1 VEIME
6 ENEDQPDLTL
16 RGGTVHGDSFRL
28 HMVTWNVA
36 TVDPPDDLTSLL
48 HLNDP
53 EGPDLYVIGLQ
64 EVFSGPLRFVSDTI
78 FDDPWS
84 QVFMSTLAPL
94 NYVKVSSVRLQ
105 GLLLLFF
112 CKLEHLPFIRD
123 VQATYTRTGIYGYW
137 GNKGGVSVRLSFYG
151 HMLCFLNCHL
161 AAHMNYASERVDE
174 FEYIMDKLVF
184 DCEKAPKIA
193 DHKLV
198 FWFGDLN
205 FRIQDHGMHFVRSCI
220 EQQNYS
226 LLWSKDQLTM
236 MKKKEQRLQEFD
248 EGPLD
253 FQPTY
258 KFDLN
263 SDNYDSRLYRN
274 WFGFNGKKRKP
285 AWTDRI
291 LWRLRPAEEEE
302 GNSALEEEEEEKEE
316 EEEFPLK
323 IRQDLYTC
331 NMEFSISDHKPVTGV
346 FTMELKKRFTAPLV
360 RVKAEGEWSS
370 DLDAVVLYRAMQ
382 PFPSSSW
389 DWIGLFKVGFSS
401 VTDYITYTWVK
412 DDEMNSSEEA
422 TQVYVS
428 KEEIP
433 VRGGDCVLC
442 YYSGALQCVIGVSEP
457 FKVLASKVAI
467 EEGFSPERIDD
478 LDQIVAGEDFHQ

>member
-1 VEIME
+1 ME
-6 ENEDQPDLTL
+6 ENEEQTDSFFRKGNFD
-16 RGGTVHGDSFRL
+16 GDSFRL

-36 TVDPPDDLTSLL
+36 TVDPPNDVTSLL
-48 HLNDP
+48 QLNDP
-53 EGPDLYVIGLQ
+53 KGPDLYVIGLQ
-64 EVFSGPLRFVSDTI
+64 EVFSGPLRFMSDTM

-84 QVFMSTLAPL
+84 QLFMSTLAPL

-123 VQATYTRTGIYGYW
+123 IQATYTRTGIYGYW
-137 GNKGGVSVRLSFYG
+137 GNKGGVCVRLSFYG

-174 FEYIMDKLVF
+174 FEYIMDKLAFVS
-184 DCEKAPKIA
+184 EKAPRIA

-220 EQQNYS
+220 NERTYS

-236 MKKKEQRLQEFD
+236 MKKKEQLLQEFE

-258 KFDLN
+258 KFDIN
-263 SDNYDSRLYRN
+263 SNNYDSS
-274 WFGFNGKKRKP
+274 GKKRKP

-291 LWRLRPAEEEE
+291 LWRLRP
-302 GNSALEEEEEEKEE
+302 GNPPTEEEEENGALEGKEE

-323 IRQDLYTC
+323 IRQDSYTC
-331 NMEFSISDHKPVTGV
+331 NMEYSISDHKPVTGV
-346 FTMELKKRFTAPLV
+346 FTLELKKMFDAPLV
-360 RVKAEGEWSS
+360 RLKAEGEWSA
-370 DLDAVVLYRAMQ
+370 DIDAVVLYRPMQ

-401 VTDYITYTWVK
+401 MKDYITYTWVK
-412 DDEMNSSEEA
+412 DDEMNSDEEA
-422 TQVYVS
+422 TQVFVS

-433 VRGGDCVLC
+433 VRGGECVLC
-442 YYSGALQCVIGVSEP
+442 YYSSVLECIIGVSEP
-457 FKVLASKVAI
+457 FQVVASKVAI
-467 EEGFSPERIDD
+467 EEGYAPERIKG
-478 LDQIVAGEDFHQ
+478 LDKIVEGETFYN

>member
-1 VEIME
+1 
-6 ENEDQPDLTL
+6 
-16 RGGTVHGDSFRL
+16 
-28 HMVTWNVA
+28 
-36 TVDPPDDLTSLL
+36 
-48 HLNDP
+48 
-53 EGPDLYVIGLQ
+53 
-64 EVFSGPLRFVSDTI
+64 
-78 FDDPWS
+78 
-84 QVFMSTLAPL
+84 
-94 NYVKVSSVRLQ
+94 
-105 GLLLLFF
+105 
-112 CKLEHLPFIRD
+112 
-123 VQATYTRTGIYGYW
+123 
-137 GNKGGVSVRLSFYG
+137 
-151 HMLCFLNCHL
+151 MLCFLNCHL

-263 SDNYDSRLYRN
+263 SDNYDSS
-274 WFGFNGKKRKP
+274 GKKRKP

-291 LWRLRPAEEEE
+291 L
-302 GNSALEEEEEEKEE
+302 
-316 EEEFPLK
+316 
-323 IRQDLYTC
+323 QDLYTC

-346 FTMELKKRFTAPLV
+346 FTME
-360 RVKAEGEWSS
+360 AEGEWSS

-433 VRGGDCVLC
+433 VRGAIVCCVTTAVLC
-442 YYSGALQCVIGVSEP
+442 SASSESLLRRLP
-457 FKVLASKVAI
+457 SRKV
-467 EEGFSPERIDD
+467 FSPERIDD